1 MKKVFIYMLNNM
13 NTFAQNLKTLYMK
26 RINEYK
32 KLFKVEGAI
41 NLKELKTTY
50 RGLVKEWHPD
60 KFQDQEKKKEAG
72 DVSVKIIDGYHFLV
86 SIAPD
91 TKEANLEE
99 YVSTTIQSQVADF
112 HHKSML
118 LEVTFTDGN
127 TYEYFGV
134 NHKLF
139 NKFVNSKSL
148 NNFGKRNIFN
158 SFLYRKSKK
167 ASIMA

>member
-1 MKKVFIYMLNNM
+1 
-13 NTFAQNLKTLYMK
+13 MK
-26 RINEYK
+26 RIKEYK
-32 KLFKVEGAI
+32 KLFKVEGPI

-50 RGLVKEWHPD
+50 RNLVKEWHPD
-60 KFQDQEKKKEAG
+60 KFQDQEKKEEAEI
-72 DVSVKIIDGYHFLV
+72 VSTRIIDGYHFLV
-86 SIAPD
+86 SIAPE
-91 TKEANLEE
+91 TKEAQLAAYTE
-99 YVSTTIQSQVADF
+99 TITEFKVADW

-134 NHKLF
+134 NRILF
-139 NKFVNSKSL
+139 GKFVNAKSI

-167 ASIMA
+167 AAVMA

>member
-1 MKKVFIYMLNNM
+1 
-13 NTFAQNLKTLYMK
+13 MK

-32 KLFKVEGAI
+32 KLFKVAGAI
-41 NLKELKTTY
+41 DLKELKKTY

-60 KFQDQEKKKEAG
+60 KFQDEAKKEEAG
-72 DVSVKIIDGYHFLV
+72 EVSLKIIDGYHFLV
-86 SIAPD
+86 SISPK
-91 TKEANLEE
+91 TKEDNLEA
-99 YVSTTIQSQVADF
+99 YTKTILESQVADW

-134 NHKLF
+134 NRKLF
-139 NKFVNSKSL
+139 IKFVNSKSM

-158 SFLYRKSKK
+158 SFIYRKSKK
-167 ASIMA
+167 AAVAV

>member
-1 MKKVFIYMLNNM
+1 
-13 NTFAQNLKTLYMK
+13 MK

-32 KLFKVEGAI
+32 KLFNVEGAI

-50 RGLVKEWHPD
+50 RGLVKQFHPD
-60 KFQDQEKKKEAG
+60 KFQVEEEKIEAEKQ
-72 DVSVKIIDGYHFLV
+72 SLKIIDGYHFLV
-86 SIAPD
+86 SIAPE
-91 TKEANLEE
+91 TKEANLEA
-99 YVSTTIQSQVADF
+99 YTATITQSQVADY

-139 NKFVNSKSL
+139 LKFVNSKSI

-158 SFLYRKSKK
+158 SFTYRKSKK
-167 ASIMA
+167 GTVEA

>member
-1 MKKVFIYMLNNM
+1 
-13 NTFAQNLKTLYMK
+13 MK
-26 RINEYK
+26 RIKEYK

-41 NLKELKTTY
+41 DLKELKTTY

-60 KFQDQEKKKEAG
+60 KFQDDEKKKEAG
-72 DVSVKIIDGYHFLV
+72 EISLKIIDGYHFLV
-86 SIAPD
+86 SIAPE
-91 TKEANLEE
+91 TKAANFED
-99 YVSTTIQSQVADF
+99 YKTTITESRVDDF

-118 LEVTFTDGN
+118 MEVTFTDGN

-134 NHKLF
+134 NKILF
-139 NKFVNSKSL
+139 NKFVNSKSI

-167 ASIMA
+167 AAVTV

>member
-1 MKKVFIYMLNNM
+1 
-13 NTFAQNLKTLYMK
+13 MK
-26 RINEYK
+26 RIKEYK

-41 NLKELKTTY
+41 DLKELKTTY

-60 KFQDQEKKKEAG
+60 KFQEEEKKKEAG
-72 DVSVKIIDGYHFLV
+72 EISLKIIDGYHFLV
-86 SIAPD
+86 SIAPE
-91 TKEANLEE
+91 TKAANLEE
-99 YVSTTIQSQVADF
+99 YKATITASRVDDF

-118 LEVTFTDGN
+118 MEVTFTDGN

-134 NHKLF
+134 NKILF
-139 NKFVNSKSL
+139 NKFVNSKSI

-167 ASIMA
+167 AAVTV

>member
-1 MKKVFIYMLNNM
+1 
-13 NTFAQNLKTLYMK
+13 MK

-41 NLKELKTTY
+41 DLKELKKTY
-50 RGLVKEWHPD
+50 RGLVKDFHPD
-60 KFQDQEKKKEAG
+60 KFQDETEKEEAG
-72 DVSVKIIDGYHFLV
+72 QVSLKIIDGYHFLV
-86 SIAPD
+86 SISPK
-91 TKEANLEE
+91 TKEDNLEA
-99 YVSTTIQSQVADF
+99 YNTTILGSQVADY

-134 NHKLF
+134 NKKLF
-139 NKFVNSKSL
+139 GKFVNSKSM

-158 SFLYRKSKK
+158 SFTYRKSKK
-167 ASIMA
+167 ASVEA